1 MNGSYYGKIETGFE
15 VLIRTI
21 MKHIL
26 RIFSGYWLMF
36 IILVGFTYAMV
47 MANLWLPDKMSEIV
61 NNGIIKQDMPAI
73 WHNGLA
79 MIVVTAA
86 GGLCS
91 IVIGFLA
98 ARIATGMAQKL
109 RTELFERV
117 ESFALAD
124 FNKFSTASLITRS
137 TNDIQ
142 QIQMTSIL
150 LLRLALMAPI
160 MAIGGLQKAIHNA
173 PNLSWII
180 ALAVSVLL
188 VVIAVLFVIAVPRFK
203 KLQTLVDKL
212 NLVTRE
218 NLVGLKVI
226 RAFHNEKIE
235 QKKFQQANTELNKMG
250 LFLNRLMMLLDP
262 IMTLVMNFSSVAI
275 VWFGAHLISSG
286 NLQIGNM
293 MAFLEYAMQVIIS
306 FLLLSMVFIMVPR
319 AAVSVKRVGEVLDTL
334 PSIVD
339 PLSPQQL
346 PNDAMGKIE
355 FKDVTFTYPD
365 ADLPVLS
372 SINFTAEPGQTTAFI
387 GSTGSGKSTLINLIP
402 RFYDVSAG
410 QILLDGVDIRQ
421 LKLEELY
428 DQIGYVPQKGVLFS
442 GTIASNIKYGNAK
455 ASQKL
460 VEKSAKIAQ
469 AAEFIGELKNGYKND
484 IAQGGSNVSGGQRQ
498 RLLIARAI
506 AVEPNVYIFDDSFS
520 ALDFKTDAKL
530 RSALAKET
538 KHKTVLIVG
547 QRINT
552 IMNADKI
559 IVLDEGKIVGQGTH
573 QELMKN
579 CEVYQEIAAS
589 QLSEDDLQKMSA
601 TTAKG
606 AA

>member
-1 MNGSYYGKIETGFE
+1 
-15 VLIRTI
+15 

-262 IMTLVMNFSSVAI
+262 IMTLAMNFSSVAI

-339 PLSPQQL
+339 PQSPQQL
-346 PNDAMGKIE
+346 PDDATGKIE

-410 QILLDGVDIRQ
+410 QVLLDGVDIRQ
-421 LKLEELY
+421 LKLEDLY

-469 AAEFIGELKNGYKND
+469 ATEFISELKNGYKND

-498 RLLIARAI
+498 RLSIARAI

-530 RSALAKET
+530 RLALAKET

>member
-1 MNGSYYGKIETGFE
+1 
-15 VLIRTI
+15 

-79 MIVVTAA
+79 MILVTAA

-98 ARIATGMAQKL
+98 SRIAIGMAQKL
-109 RTELFERV
+109 RMELFERV

-235 QKKFQQANTELNKMG
+235 QKKFQQANTELNKMN
-250 LFLNRLMMLLDP
+250 LFVNRLMMLLDP

-339 PLSPQQL
+339 PQSPQQL
-346 PNDAMGKIE
+346 PHDATGKIE
-355 FKDVTFTYPD
+355 FKDVTFIYPD

-372 SINFTAEPGQTTAFI
+372 SINFTAEPGQATAFI

-410 QILLDGVDIRQ
+410 QILLDGVDIRN
-421 LKLEELY
+421 LKLEDLY

-469 AAEFIGELKNGYKND
+469 AAEFVSELKNGYKND

-498 RLLIARAI
+498 RLSIARAI

-520 ALDFKTDAKL
+520 ALDFKTDAKS
-530 RSALAKET
+530 RAALAKET